1 VWPDNWPAV
10 QFFQQRVGT
19 RWAYAASGAPTG
31 LRWEAIYPL
40 MDRQGLQPEQWQ
52 ALLHDLEVM
61 EDAAL
66 AAMQQRL
73 AEKSNR
79 NK

>member
-1 VWPDNWPAV
+1 
-10 QFFQQRVGT
+10 
-19 RWAYAASGAPTG
+19 
-31 LRWEAIYPL
+31 

-79 NK
+79 N